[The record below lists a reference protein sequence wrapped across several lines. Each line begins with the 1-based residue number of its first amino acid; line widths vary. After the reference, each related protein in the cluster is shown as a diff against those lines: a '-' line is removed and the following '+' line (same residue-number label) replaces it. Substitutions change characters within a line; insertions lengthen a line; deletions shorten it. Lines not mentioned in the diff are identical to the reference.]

1 MMDLGK
7 RGIMDEPRVVRV
19 WDEMPVGSRRSVD
32 VRQRMR
38 KRPVEV
44 KSVIVVSIHY
54 TSLVL
59 GHFVGN
65 AYHPASHVGSHLHVF

>member
-7 RGIMDEPRVVRV
+7 RGMMDDPRVVRV
-19 WDEMPVGSRRSVD
+19 RDETPMGSMRSVD

-44 KSVIVVSIHY
+44 KSVIC
-54 TSLVL
+54 L
-59 GHFVGN
+59 
-65 AYHPASHVGSHLHVF
+65 